1 MTSNDENHGQ
11 SLDPRDALQPQGI
24 VLFGG
29 NNFLHVVDDGKRDD
43 KGLDNGLL
51 VFAPIDDVDF
61 KNGAEQ
67 QDGDEEKNN
76 RPEIQK
82 IK

>member
-1 MTSNDENHGQ
+1 M
-11 SLDPRDALQPQGI
+11 
-24 VLFGG
+24 LFGG

-67 QDGDEEKNN
+67 
-76 RPEIQK
+76 
-82 IK
+82 